1 MKLKCE
7 ASCATCYFT
16 GGRRQEFGEND
27 LLWFCNGCRKFFFC
41 DIGLG
46 RSSRGFSCPFCGV
59 ILVKEEVDK
68 GLIAKGL
75 TPIGQSSSE
84 THEMYHKVMGSSKT
98 KKRFWSRNKK
108 EKKSLTAYEH
118 SQISELGDIEGL
130 TMPLMFELA
139 RTFKI
144 DNIKKFQKIKSK
156 RELLSQLA
164 ENNDEIIPFL
174 YSTLFQFESG
184 HNEIQ
189 LRFAVFCPEIIPN
202 LNKIRLTESST
213 SEREYDLKLI
223 DSNEKKTWVYCL
235 DEVIDLNN
243 LETLVNKALSID
255 FKKFPTVSRVFLVA
269 RTFSFMARSMIK
281 KYQTVLTGIEDEDDL
296 ASSELWRSIPIFLF
310 ESTRGKL
317 EFKKV
322 PL

>member
-1 MKLKCE
+1 VKLKCE

-46 RSSRGFSCPFCGV
+46 RSSRGFSCPFCDV
-59 ILVKEEVDK
+59 FLVKEEVDK

-130 TMPLMFELA
+130 TIPLILELA

-164 ENNDEIIPFL
+164 EKNDEIIPFL

-184 HNEIQ
+184 PNEIQ

-202 LNKIRLTESST
+202 LNEIRLTESSK
-213 SEREYDLKLI
+213 SELEYDLKLI
-223 DSNEKKTWVYCL
+223 DSNEKVTWVYCL

-243 LETLVNKALSID
+243 LETLVNKALTID
-255 FKKFPTVSRVFLVA
+255 FKKFPNVSRVFLVA
-269 RTFSFMARSMIK
+269 QTFSFMARGMIK
-281 KYQTVLTGIEDEDDL
+281 KYQTVLTGIEDEDNL

-310 ESTRGKL
+310 ESTKGVL

>member
-1 MKLKCE
+1 MKMKCE
-7 ASCATCYFT
+7 ATCATCYFP

-27 LLWFCNGCRKFFFC
+27 LLWFCNSCRKFFFC
-41 DIGLG
+41 DVGLG
-46 RSSRGFSCPFCGV
+46 RSSRGYSCPFCTGS
-59 ILVKEEVDK
+59 LVKEEVDK

-98 KKRFWSRNKK
+98 KKGFWRRNKK

-130 TMPLMFELA
+130 TIPLILELA

-144 DNIKKFQKIKSK
+144 DNLKNFQKIQSK
-156 RELLSQLA
+156 KDLLSQLA
-164 ENNDEIIPFL
+164 EKHDKIIPFL

-184 HNEIQ
+184 PNEIQ
-189 LRFAVFCPEIIPN
+189 LRFAVFCPNIISN
-202 LNKIRLTESST
+202 LNRIVLAESSQ
-213 SEREYDLKLI
+213 SKRKYDLSII
-223 DSNEKKTWVYCL
+223 DSNDKETWVYCL

-243 LETLVNKALSID
+243 LETLVNKALTID
-255 FKKFPTVSRVFLVA
+255 FKKFPNVLRVFLVA
-269 RTFSFMARSMIK
+269 RTFSFLARGMIK
-281 KYQTVLTGIEDEDDL
+281 KYQTILTGIEDEDDL

-310 ESTRGKL
+310 E
-317 EFKKV
+317 
-322 PL
+322 